1 MNLVLELLTAVVLWV
16 VALPP
21 ILILSTPFILI
32 SAAYDP
38 APFGYAVGSRYGAVI
53 RFWEDFGPIFF

>member
-1 MNLVLELLTAVVLWV
+1 MELVVELLTAVVLWV

-21 ILILSTPFILI
+21 ILILSTPFILV

-38 APFGYAVGSRYGAVI
+38 APFSCAVGSRYGAVI
-53 RFWEDFGPIFF
+53 RFWEDWGPTFL